1 MCLYRISCDFKI
13 LMKCIFNDFFSI
25 SLTDLCTAQTAVQQS
40 QTTANPAVNIT
51 PSAAPIVSTV
61 PANAPKSEPNANPTT
76 TTAPVSTTPVAPVTP
91 PPIPK
96 PEQWNGTVTEGN
108 VTCIQAQFAIQVV
121 VKYNDTNGKELEG
134 GFVIPKNATV
144 SGNCVGQSEPLEVM
158 TIKFTNVG
166 NTSATLT
173 LKFNQTEGNK
183 TFYVTDVELS
193 FNLTRELFPDFVDT
207 KLYNTLQ
214 TVSNPSADLFSVA
227 SAHAYTCATQSV
239 QLEKLPDGVKEIQ
252 IDFTQS
258 KVAAFMDH
266 TKGQWDSEI
275 DCKSSEISDVV
286 PIAVGAALAGLVV
299 IVLIAYFI
307 GRR

>member
-1 MCLYRISCDFKI
+1 
-13 LMKCIFNDFFSI
+13 
-25 SLTDLCTAQTAVQQS
+25 
-40 QTTANPAVNIT
+40 
-51 PSAAPIVSTV
+51 
-61 PANAPKSEPNANPTT
+61 
-76 TTAPVSTTPVAPVTP
+76 
-91 PPIPK
+91 
-96 PEQWNGTVTEGN
+96 

-121 VKYNDTNGKELEG
+121 VKYNDTKGKELEG

-144 SGNCVGQSEPLEVM
+144 GGNCVGQSDPLEVM
-158 TIKFTNVG
+158 IISFTNVG
-166 NTSATLT
+166 NTSATLK

-183 TFYVTDVELS
+183 TFYVEDVELS
-193 FNLTRELFPDFVDT
+193 FNLTKELFPDYVGT
-207 KLYNTLQ
+207 YK
-214 TVSNPSADLFSVA
+214 TVTASNNKADLFSVA

-239 QLEKLPDGVKEIQ
+239 QLETLPDGVKEIQ
-252 IDFTQS
+252 IDFTSS

-307 GRR
+307 GRRRSRRLAYQSV